1 MSLSEFSPQYLRLEE
16 RGDVLVAAVEAPFL
30 TEDMNLEQFG
40 HELFA
45 LVDQLGFRKLVV
57 SMSKVRMVT
66 SGGLGKMITVHRKMH
81 RQKGTIVFCDLQE
94 AVTEI
99 LDTSR
104 LITYL
109 CVTAD
114 VESALKSLPQE

>member
-1 MSLSEFSPQYLRLEE
+1 MSLSEFAPQYLRLEV
-16 RGDVLVAAVEAPFL
+16 RGDAVVVDVEAPFL

-45 LVDQLGFRKLVV
+45 LVDQFGCRKLVV
-57 SMSKVRMVT
+57 SMRNVRMVT

-81 RQKGTIVFCDLQE
+81 RHEGTIVFCDLQQ
-94 AVTEI
+94 AVVDV

-109 CVTAD
+109 TVASD
-114 VESALKSLPQE
+114 IEAALASLPQD